1 MNNKNNSKE
10 LFNEYST
17 CEYTDVVTINQ
28 YLLPNSLGFSTQISY
43 NNNMSSHNH
52 SFYEIFYVLSGNL
65 EHTINGV
72 KSKISVGDCFILPP
86 SAVHKFK
93 CLQNATQR
101 DIVVSSTLFEPVLS
115 LFADSEQVSPFSILL
130 SHVTFD
136 INEIAK
142 LENLFRE
149 YSFENDFAKKR
160 CISIEILMNIFKK
173 TFDKNNKSSKPPNMP
188 YIVQE
193 VYDSMS
199 KETFIKLGTKELYK
213 SLKYNKSYIAHTF
226 KNYTGI
232 TISEYVT
239 QVRLN
244 HIVYYL
250 KTSDMSLQQI
260 AEMVG
265 IDVPYMNKIFKKKY
279 NVTPTKYRK
288 NKL

>member
-1 MNNKNNSKE
+1 MNKKTEKNLSNNYYI
-10 LFNEYST
+10 NEKT
-17 CEYTDVVTINQ
+17 GIKTINP

-43 NNNMSSHNH
+43 NNNTSAHNH
-52 SFYEIFYVLSGNL
+52 TFYEIFYVLSGNIT
-65 EHTINGV
+65 HTVNDIT
-72 KSKISVGDCFILPP
+72 SKISVGDCFILPP
-86 SAVHKFK
+86 NAVHKFK
-93 CLQNATQR
+93 CQQQSTQR
-101 DIVVSSTLFEPVLS
+101 DIIISTDLFEHVLE
-115 LFADSEQVSPFSILL
+115 LFSNFEGFSPSSILL
-130 SHVTFD
+130 SHVTLD
-136 INEIAK
+136 INELAK
-142 LENLFRE
+142 LENIFRE
-149 YSFENDFAKKR
+149 YSFESNLAKKR

-173 TFDKNNKSSKPPNMP
+173 TFDKNNKNPQPSNMP

-193 VYDSMS
+193 IYDSMS

-226 KNYTGI
+226 KNYTGM

-244 HIVYYL
+244 HVVYYL
-250 KTSDMSLQQI
+250 KTSDMPLQKI

-279 NVTPTKYRK
+279 GVTPTKYRK